1 MWRWF
6 AFYHQ
11 SWKDLKQSQ
20 SDLTQCLSVCL
31 CNTGTFHIT
40 LLIFFFIFLFA
51 FCLSS
56 FKVKWETLVVV
67 EAAVLWYMLSRVQG
81 EWKGGTS
88 WSRAVVADGEN
99 IFYGGKIT
107 SFQWNTVSFYVSGFF
122 FSGQDLIQ
130 YFHFLL
136 FWLNRFWFSP
146 WLKVL
151 ADALGVSGF
160 IGQACLF
167 LLLNKYCGIC
177 HMVLRTDRDGL
188 YKKVYTLFR
197 AVASNAASSCT
208 GENHLISDIYI
219 YFSWIVCFTVFTF
232 ISLPNNPCSVCLDVQ
247 LEISELNYIL

>member
-1 MWRWF
+1 MV
-6 AFYHQ
+6 A
-11 SWKDLKQSQ
+11 
-20 SDLTQCLSVCL
+20 
-31 CNTGTFHIT
+31 
-40 LLIFFFIFLFA
+40 
-51 FCLSS
+51 
-56 FKVKWETLVVV
+56 V

-99 IFYGGKIT
+99 IFYRGKIT
-107 SFQWNTVSFYVSGFF
+107 FFNEIQYVFMYQASF

-130 YFHFLL
+130 YFHFLF
-136 FWLNRFWFSP
+136 FWLNCFWFSP

-160 IGQACLF
+160 IGQVCLF

-219 YFSWIVCFTVFTF
+219 FQLNSVFYSVYIYIIAQQSLLCLLRCTVGNIWIELYSLIASVVRVLWLVFSV
-232 ISLPNNPCSVCLDVQ
+232 LK
-247 LEISELNYIL
+247 